1 MADVTITAPNAIN
14 IVTSGGGG
22 LELGSGEF
30 NLITANTVSLLTG
43 TTGDISI
50 NSGYD
55 VSGASVNTIILDS
68 TDNITITGALTAKA
82 ITAIADDDLIISEN
96 VTSSVGSI
104 SLESDDNGGG
114 ASLTFG
120 AGKTIQSADNL
131 TITTNGATA
140 SAIGSLNLRSV
151 DNMDIVGA
159 LTANAGTLTLSA
171 DTGTAGSGTLTF
183 DAINSAGQTVNLSG
197 NDLDIGGAFTANLI
211 TFDATNSKNISLGDD
226 NGGVVIST
234 TDLGNITASTNFEVT
249 TAGAVIIDNVTE
261 ASTDD
266 ITLMIVDSTG
276 SITVQDDAAAQ
287 FSVFDAITLESDGTI
302 AFNAGL
308 TSDTGAIST
317 TADFEDDN
325 TGLITFATG
334 VTLDSAGL
342 LTLNARDQ
350 LRPSWDFNS

>member
-197 NDLDIGGAFTANLI
+197 NDLDIGGAFTAILI
-211 TFDATNSKNISLGDD
+211 TFDDTKSKISALEMTT
-226 NGGVVIST
+226 VVLLFQLPI
-234 TDLGNITASTNFEVT
+234 L
-249 TAGAVIIDNVTE
+249 VI
-261 ASTDD
+261 
-266 ITLMIVDSTG
+266 
-276 SITVQDDAAAQ
+276 
-287 FSVFDAITLESDGTI
+287 
-302 AFNAGL
+302 
-308 TSDTGAIST
+308 
-317 TADFEDDN
+317 
-325 TGLITFATG
+325 
-334 VTLDSAGL
+334 
-342 LTLNARDQ
+342 
-350 LRPSWDFNS
+350 